1 MATKGNSMGKGKP
14 VLFMG
19 FENEDFFLSPELEAA
34 GSKGEGKDKGKEEP
48 NMALVAL
55 HAFRKGKAASKT
67 AGKDKGKE
75 EPKGKGKGKLTMRE
89 IRAWGKGKCKNEDVG
104 VPDARLTKREVWALG
119 YLGLSWREVVE
130 YDPDAWHIIYNRAGR
145 PVAVEDHPLI

>member
-1 MATKGNSMGKGKP
+1 MFIFPYVVCEAMEGDGPYDVKGK
-14 VLFMG
+14 
-19 FENEDFFLSPELEAA
+19 
-34 GSKGEGKDKGKEEP
+34 GKDKGE
-48 NMALVAL
+48 
-55 HAFRKGKAASKT
+55 
-67 AGKDKGKE
+67 E

-130 YDPDAWHIIYNRAGR
+130 FDPDAWYILYNRAGR
-145 PVAVEDHPLI
+145 PMAVEEHPLI

>member
-1 MATKGNSMGKGKP
+1 MFIFPYVVCEAMEGDGPYDVKGKGK
-14 VLFMG
+14 G
-19 FENEDFFLSPELEAA
+19 
-34 GSKGEGKDKGKEEP
+34 KGE
-48 NMALVAL
+48 
-55 HAFRKGKAASKT
+55 
-67 AGKDKGKE
+67 E

-130 YDPDAWHIIYNRAGR
+130 FDPDAWHIVYNRAGR